1 MVGNRE
7 DLDMTLS
14 NKQKETLDN
23 IIETVQTEAD
33 IVKLDYENNLTDMD
47 SGSVVVVHQNSPLLE
62 DEDEPLFYIIFFLIG
77 LNLGVLLMYLITSS
91 KTIDLKDEIADLRV
105 VRGLLKN
112 ELIKK
117 QTKPTPRKYR
127 KKKIRGIDYE

>member
-1 MVGNRE
+1 M
-7 DLDMTLS
+7 
-14 NKQKETLDN
+14 
-23 IIETVQTEAD
+23 
-33 IVKLDYENNLTDMD
+33 ENTI
-47 SGSVVVVHQNSPLLE
+47 
-62 DEDEPLFYIIFFLIG
+62 FYIIFFLIG